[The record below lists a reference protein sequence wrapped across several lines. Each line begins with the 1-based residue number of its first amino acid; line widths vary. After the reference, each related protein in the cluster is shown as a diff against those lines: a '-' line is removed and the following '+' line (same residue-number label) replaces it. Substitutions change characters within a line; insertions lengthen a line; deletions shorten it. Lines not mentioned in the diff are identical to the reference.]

1 MDYELL
7 TILLPAFAAGI
18 LVLSTHVV
26 LGKQVLRRGIIFI
39 DLAKFILSKY
49 LL

>member
-26 LGKQVLRRGIIFI
+26 LGKG
-39 DLAKFILSKY
+39 
-49 LL
+49 LLLG